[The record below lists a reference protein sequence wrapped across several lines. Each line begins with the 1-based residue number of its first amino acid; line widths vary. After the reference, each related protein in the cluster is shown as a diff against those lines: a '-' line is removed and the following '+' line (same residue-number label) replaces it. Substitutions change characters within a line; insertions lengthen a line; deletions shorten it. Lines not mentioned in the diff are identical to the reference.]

1 MFLCDGHWRFL
12 TFLILIFQKPRTF
25 LKKLKYCFL
34 AESIRIENSTFLC
47 KTALSEANVKRN
59 RIERSFASNS
69 FIFLKILFQCK
80 DVFTKS
86 WLDVPTTNMSIF
98 ILFVSIGILFE
109 GAFSLWVPLKLPKL
123 SECFYTTSRVGKN
136 KWTLVYKTANCQYW
150 SNVNGLFFTS

>member
-12 TFLILIFQKPRTF
+12 TFSILIFQKPRTF

-34 AESIRIENSTFLC
+34 AESIRIENSTFLY
-47 KTALSEANVKRN
+47 KTALSEANVKGN

-86 WLDVPTTNMSIF
+86 WLDVPSTNMSIF
-98 ILFVSIGILFE
+98 ILFCKRWNFVWGCFFPMST
-109 GAFSLWVPLKLPKL
+109 LKITETVRMFLH
-123 SECFYTTSRVGKN
+123 
-136 KWTLVYKTANCQYW
+136 
-150 SNVNGLFFTS
+150 NVKRW